1 MLQQNEMRVRFHSL
15 QSAIGQAAQA
25 CSAERNLPGE
35 LRTCIQKL
43 DKQSDAMVGLMAGSD
58 GERIQRILNEMEVL
72 GKRAKTVCGSGLPV
86 SGQLKSAVNHLH
98 GELCYFREC
107 LN

>member
-43 DKQSDAMVGLMAGSD
+43 DKQSDAMVGLMVGSD

>member
-1 MLQQNEMRVRFHSL
+1 MLQQNEMRVRFNSL
-15 QSAIGQAAQA
+15 QFAIGQAAQA

-35 LRTCIQKL
+35 LRNCIQKL
-43 DKQSDAMVGLMAGSD
+43 DKQSDTMVGLMASSD
-58 GERIQRILNEMEVL
+58 NERIQRILVDMEVL

-86 SGQLKSAVNHLH
+86 SGQLKSAVNQMH